1 MKIKICPKCKA
12 HNTESAILCAECY
25 ASLNGVVPVEDTGE
39 RPAKRVKIC
48 PKCGAENGVTAV
60 ICGSCY
66 ASLTDVVPSTET
78 TASAPQFKTCPNCG
92 TQNAVG
98 ATRCKTCYKPFE
110 EQAENKPRS
119 TQTQPVSNTTVK
131 PSDILPN
138 SEDLNKHFGS
148 NSAKTCKTMGFAYR
162 EKNFGIFENDVKKIK
177 DMVFNAPF
185 ITSYKDY
192 YVFKDKTAF
201 LYKEK
206 DNNILSKVVDIIL
219 DEKLKSQSIENVFAC
234 CIDYLQSFENFY
246 DEEGKL
252 DFSEYKKFLS
262 KYEKFKYLIVVSDG
276 FGLAVSAVVAA
287 YVKFNPDLNFSAP
300 EKMREV
306 FTEINKIYKKNNYN
320 FDTSALRY
328 LDEKFDLIPDNSE
341 QIRRI
346 KAISLVAL
354 AFAIAHEFGHIV
366 SGHTFQLREI
376 NNPRYSRNNER
387 TADKFAIDTIN
398 SMGDEVIKN
407 FIFLGAL
414 MLQLT
419 LASMTSEDMALEL
432 PSNSNSSHPA
442 ELERFRMLME
452 GTKATNH
459 FGFTE
464 EKYISCIP
472 LK

>member
-25 ASLNGVVPVEDTGE
+25 ASLNGVASVEDTGE

-48 PKCGAENGVTAV
+48 PKCGAENGATAV

-66 ASLTDVVPSTET
+66 TSLTDIVPSTET

-119 TQTQPVSNTTVK
+119 TQTQPASNTTVK
-131 PSDILPN
+131 PSDILPSN
-138 SEDLNKHFGS
+138 EDLNKYFGS
-148 NSAKTCKTMGFAYR
+148 NSAETRRFAYR
-162 EKNFGIFENDVKKIK
+162 EKNFDIFENDVKKIK

-185 ITSYKDY
+185 ITNYKDY
-192 YVFKDKTAF
+192 SVFKDKAVF
-201 LYKEK
+201 IYKEK
-206 DNNILSKVVDIIL
+206 DDIINEL
-219 DEKLKSQSIENVFAC
+219 VESQDIYGVFTL
-234 CIDYLQSFENFY
+234 CIDFLRSYKDLYNK
-246 DEEGKL
+246 EGKL
-252 DFSEYKKFLS
+252 NISKYEELLS
-262 KYEKFKYLIVVSDG
+262 KYEEFKYLIVVSDG
-276 FGLAVSAVVAA
+276 FGLEVSAVVAA

-300 EKMREV
+300 EKMRDV
-306 FTEINKIYKKNNYN
+306 FTEINKICKKNNYK
-320 FDTSALRY
+320 FDTSALKY

-346 KAISLVAL
+346 KAISLAAL

-366 SGHTFQLREI
+366 SGHNIQPKVIKEI
-376 NNPRYSRNNER
+376 ARNNRNNER

-432 PSNSNSSHPA
+432 SSNSNSSHPA

-464 EKYISCIP
+464 EKYVSCIP

>member
-25 ASLNGVVPVEDTGE
+25 ASLNGVAPVEDTGE

-78 TASAPQFKTCPNCG
+78 TVSAPQFKTCPNCG

-119 TQTQPVSNTTVK
+119 TQTQPANNTIEK

-138 SEDLNKHFGS
+138 SEDLNKYFGS
-148 NSAKTCKTMGFAYR
+148 NSAKTCRFAYR

-185 ITSYKDY
+185 ITNYKDY
-192 YVFKDKTAF
+192 SFFKNKTVLIYNENNDIIDELVEYCVVTF
-201 LYKEK
+201 CLEFFLSKDLYKKENEEETLDISK
-206 DNNILSKVVDIIL
+206 YKEILSKYKEFNYII
-219 DEKLKSQSIENVFAC
+219 I
-234 CIDYLQSFENFY
+234 
-246 DEEGKL
+246 
-252 DFSEYKKFLS
+252 
-262 KYEKFKYLIVVSDG
+262 VSDI
-276 FGLAVSAVVAA
+276 FSLMVSAVVAA

-306 FTEINKIYKKNNYN
+306 FTEIKKICKKNNYK

-328 LDEKFDLIPDNSE
+328 LDEKFDLIPDNSK
-341 QIRRI
+341 QADLI
-346 KAISLVAL
+346 KAISLAAL

-366 SGHTFQLREI
+366 SGHNIQPIEI
-376 NNPRYSRNNER
+376 KKIPRYSRNNER

-398 SMGDEVIKN
+398 SMGDERIKN
-407 FIFLGAL
+407 YVFLGAL

-419 LASMTSEDMALEL
+419 LVSMIPKDMALEL
-432 PSNSNSSHPA
+432 PSNSDASHPA
-442 ELERFRMLME
+442 DFERFRMLME

-464 EKYISCIP
+464 EKYVSCIP